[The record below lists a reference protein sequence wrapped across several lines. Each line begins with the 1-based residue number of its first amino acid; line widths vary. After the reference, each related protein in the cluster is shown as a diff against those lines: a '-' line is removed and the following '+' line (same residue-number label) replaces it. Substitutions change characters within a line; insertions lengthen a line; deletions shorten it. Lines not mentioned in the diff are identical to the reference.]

1 MVSSVQ
7 ILLIKVPKENGSE
20 TQTTWKVE
28 VRSRR
33 KKQGRRDKW
42 GNCGSH
48 ARLAHLPKLLQV
60 QEVKDEEVFILL
72 SLAHVFC

>member
-7 ILLIKVPKENGSE
+7 IPLKKESKENGSE

-33 KKQGRRDKW
+33 KKWGPNRGKKSKTGQDWPPCPSSYKYRR
-42 GNCGSH
+42 
-48 ARLAHLPKLLQV
+48 
-60 QEVKDEEVFILL
+60 
-72 SLAHVFC
+72 

>member
-33 KKQGRRDKW
+33 KKQGRRDK
-42 GNCGSH
+42 
-48 ARLAHLPKLLQV
+48 
-60 QEVKDEEVFILL
+60 
-72 SLAHVFC
+72 

>member
-7 ILLIKVPKENGSE
+7 ILLIKESKENGSE

-33 KKQGRRDKW
+33 KKQREEETNEATVALMQDWPTCPSSYKYRR
-42 GNCGSH
+42 
-48 ARLAHLPKLLQV
+48 
-60 QEVKDEEVFILL
+60 
-72 SLAHVFC
+72 